1 MADPQFRLSL
11 GDTLRVHGLPP
22 RGTQTHLAVQLWT
35 PRSGQ
40 TGRPTCPHVAPESA
54 GAQRAAPKHSDRP
67 RRGPS
72 PGQGRCRHLPFSQ
85 NPQALYMPRG
95 GGGST
100 PTPQRG
106 QKTLTQRKPPW
117 THVRTFC
124 SVINTYRQ
132 MSRCEQN
139 PRQSHTYTHHWASK
153 LPGLTQ
159 GNAV

>member
-1 MADPQFRLSL
+1 MDSPHE
-11 GDTLRVHGLPP
+11 VHRPIWPCSSG
-22 RGTQTHLAVQLWT
+22 H
-35 PRSGQ
+35 SGQ
-40 TGRPTCPHVAPESA
+40 DRLATNMPTRRARVCWR
-54 GAQRAAPKHSDRP
+54 AQRAAPKHSDRP

-72 PGQGRCRHLPFSQ
+72 PGRGRCRHLPFSQ

-117 THVRTFC
+117 THVHTFC